1 MEFVLDTNLASFI
14 LDGELWARQPASLM
28 RARQEIITAY
38 NLASSNIEM
47 VPSHYEPLK
56 RSIVAFQWFKESKP
70 KIILPMTVQTELSL
84 SNQASP

>member
-14 LDGELWARQPASLM
+14 LDRELWARKPASLM
-28 RARQEIITAY
+28 RARQEITAY
-38 NLASSNIEM
+38 HLASSNLEM

-70 KIILPMTVQTELSL
+70 KTILPMTVQTELSL
-84 SNQASP
+84 SNQVSP